1 MSALSPELSPELLTA
16 PVSAPVPVTALRLL
30 PVPVSEPPYDDELP
44 GTAPRVV
51 TRPLG
56 PLRSLTPLRLVPAP
70 ALLPAPGL
78 RRPAVD
84 QDDDELDQRTPL
96 DQLPAARPVAHALV
110 QGLLEVL
117 AGVRP
122 LTQLRRATTL
132 ELYDRLEQVVH
143 TGARATGPRPTGAAV
158 RSLHVQAR
166 DEGVAEVCATVHR
179 DGHTSALAFRMEGVR
194 GRWTCTELMG
204 L

>member
-1 MSALSPELSPELLTA
+1 MSALSPELLPTTLTGSPPT
-16 PVSAPVPVTALRLL
+16 TALRLL

-44 GTAPRVV
+44 GTPPPAA

-56 PLRSLTPLRLVPAP
+56 PLRSLTPLRLVPVP
-70 ALLPAPGL
+70 ALLLAPGT
-78 RRPAVD
+78 RRPAAD

-122 LTQLRRATTL
+122 LSQLRRATSL
-132 ELYDRLEQVVH
+132 ELYDRLEE
-143 TGARATGPRPTGAAV
+143 TIYSGPRGTGPRPTGAAV

-179 DGHTSALAFRMEGVR
+179 DGRTSALALRMEGVR
-194 GRWTCTELMG
+194 GRWTCTELAG

>member
-1 MSALSPELSPELLTA
+1 MSALSPELLPTTLTG
-16 PVSAPVPVTALRLL
+16 PPPTTALRLL

-44 GTAPRVV
+44 GTPPPVA

-56 PLRSLTPLRLVPAP
+56 PLRSLTPLRLVPVP
-70 ALLPAPGL
+70 ALLLAPGT

-122 LTQLRRATTL
+122 LSQLRRATSL
-132 ELYDRLEQVVH
+132 ELYDRMEETIH
-143 TGARATGPRPTGAAV
+143 SGPRGTGPRPTGAAV

-179 DGHTSALAFRMEGVR
+179 DGRTSALALRMEGVR
-194 GRWTCTELMG
+194 GRWTCTELAG